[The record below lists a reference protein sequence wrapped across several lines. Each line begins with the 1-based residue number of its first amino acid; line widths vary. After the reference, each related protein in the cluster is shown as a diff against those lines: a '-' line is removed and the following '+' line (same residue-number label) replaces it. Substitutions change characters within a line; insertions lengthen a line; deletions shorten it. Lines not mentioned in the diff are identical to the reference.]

1 MDYLPIFIQLRGA
14 PAVVVGGGNVALRK
28 VDLLLKAGAR
38 VTVIAPKLH
47 EELRALAERGQLDY
61 IAREFQRHHLD
72 GTSLV
77 VAATDSRE
85 INAAVSS
92 AAQARR
98 VPVNVVDDPE
108 LSSFI
113 FPAIIDRSP
122 VVVAVGSSGNS
133 PVLSRRVRQQ
143 IEALLPA
150 RLGALARF
158 VGDRR
163 KDVQKALAPEQRRP
177 FWERIIGGIVGT
189 RVLAGDEN
197 HAHAAFENEL
207 AASNKLAVQAE
218 TEGKLGEVYLIGAG
232 PGDPD
237 LLTLR
242 AVQLLQQA
250 DVVLYDRLVSDAV
263 LDRAR
268 RDAHRVFVGKETG
281 GDHHATQA
289 HIHDLLVQYAK
300 SGLRVARLK
309 GGDPFIFG
317 RGGEE
322 IEALNAHGVPYV
334 VVPGITAALGAAAS
348 ASIPLTHRR
357 IAQSVTFAAGHALDD
372 ETLDW
377 RSLAQP
383 HHTVVFYMA
392 VAQMPRIVSRL
403 LEAGASAD
411 LPAALIERGSLAD
424 QRVFRGTLG
433 SIAEIAGKAAVQPPT
448 LLIVGEVASLA
459 KGDNELLAA
468 VDEAQ
473 EPSASEPVSSRAS
486 NTHSETLP

>member
-1 MDYLPIFIQLRGA
+1 MDYLPIFIQLRGS

-47 EELRALAERGQLDY
+47 DELRALATRGQLDY
-61 IAREFQRHHLD
+61 VALEFHPHHLD

-77 VAATDSRE
+77 IAATDSRDV
-85 INAAVSS
+85 NAAVS
-92 AAQARR
+92 AAAKARR
-98 VPVNVVDDPE
+98 LPINVVDDPE
-108 LSSFI
+108 LSTFI

-133 PVLSRRVRQQ
+133 PVLARRVRQQ

-163 KDVQKALAPEQRRP
+163 SEVKRALAPDQRRP
-177 FWERIIGGIVGT
+177 FWERIIGGIVGS
-189 RVLAGDEN
+189 RVLAGDETD
-197 HAHAAFENEL
+197 ASAKFQNEL
-207 AASNKLAVQAE
+207 KASYKPADGASAE
-218 TEGKLGEVYLIGAG
+218 IAEDSRVGEVYLIGAG

-268 RDAHRVFVGKETG
+268 RDAQRVFVGKETG

-289 HIHDLLVQYAK
+289 RIHELLVQYAK
-300 SGLRVARLK
+300 RGLRVARLK

-317 RGGEE
+317 RGG
-322 IEALNAHGVPYV
+322 NARDHH
-334 VVPGITAALGAAAS
+334 I
-348 ASIPLTHRR
+348 R
-357 IAQSVTFAAGHALDD
+357 HAV
-372 ETLDW
+372 
-377 RSLAQP
+377 LA
-383 HHTVVFYMA
+383 
-392 VAQMPRIVSRL
+392 
-403 LEAGASAD
+403 
-411 LPAALIERGSLAD
+411 
-424 QRVFRGTLG
+424 
-433 SIAEIAGKAAVQPPT
+433 
-448 LLIVGEVASLA
+448 
-459 KGDNELLAA
+459 
-468 VDEAQ
+468 
-473 EPSASEPVSSRAS
+473 
-486 NTHSETLP
+486 

>member
-1 MDYLPIFIQLRGA
+1 MDYLPIFIQLRGS
-14 PAVVVGGGNVALRK
+14 PAVVVGGGKVALRK
-28 VDLLLKAGAR
+28 ADLLLKAGAR
-38 VTVIAPKLH
+38 ITVIAPKLH
-47 EELRALAERGQLDY
+47 ADLRVLAERGQLDY
-61 IAREFQRHHLD
+61 LALEFQPHHLD

-77 VAATDSRE
+77 IAATDSRDV
-85 INAAVSS
+85 NAAVSS
-92 AAQARR
+92 AAKARR
-98 VPVNVVDDPE
+98 LPINVVDDPE
-108 LSSFI
+108 LSTFI

-122 VVVAVGSSGNS
+122 VVVAVGSSGHS
-133 PVLSRRVRQQ
+133 PVLARRVRQQ

-163 KDVQKALAPEQRRP
+163 KDVQRALTPEQRRP

-197 HAHAAFENEL
+197 DAHAAFENEL
-207 AASNKLAVQAE
+207 AASNKGAEQAVAD
-218 TEGKLGEVYLIGAG
+218 GKRGEVYLIGAG

-250 DVVLYDRLVSDAV
+250 DVILYDRLVSDAV

-268 RDAHRVFVGKETG
+268 RDAQRIFVGKETG

-289 HIHDLLVQYAK
+289 RIHELLVQYAK
-300 SGLRVARLK
+300 RGLRVARLK

-322 IEALNAHGVPYV
+322 IEALDAHGIPYV

-357 IAQSVTFAAGHALDD
+357 LAQSVTFAAGHALDD

-383 HHTVVFYMA
+383 HHTVVFYMG
-392 VAQMPRIVSRL
+392 VAQMPRIVARL
-403 LEAGASAD
+403 TEAGASAD
-411 LPAALIERGSLAD
+411 HPAALIERGSLAD
-424 QRVFRGTLG
+424 QRVIKGTLG
-433 SIAEIAGKAAVQPPT
+433 TIVELARKADVQPPA

-459 KGDNELLAA
+459 KGDNEVPAA
-468 VDEAQ
+468 VEAH
-473 EPSASEPVSSRAS
+473 EIRASEPV
-486 NTHSETLP
+486 

>member
-1 MDYLPIFIQLRGA
+1 MDYLPIFIQLRGS
-14 PAVVVGGGNVALRK
+14 PAVVVGGGSVALRK

-47 EELRALAERGQLDY
+47 DDLRALASRGQLDY
-61 IAREFQRHHLD
+61 LALEFHPHHLD

-77 VAATDSRE
+77 IAATDSRE
-85 INAAVSS
+85 VNAAVSA

-98 VPVNVVDDPE
+98 LPINVVDDPE
-108 LSSFI
+108 LSTFI

-122 VVVAVGSSGNS
+122 VVVAVGSSGQS
-133 PVLSRRVRQQ
+133 PVLARRVRQQ
-143 IEALLPA
+143 IEAMLPA

-163 KDVQKALAPEQRRP
+163 DEVKRALTPEQRRP

-189 RVLAGDEN
+189 RVLAGDESD
-197 HAHAAFENEL
+197 ASTKFDSEL
-207 AASNKLAVQAE
+207 AASNNLADQVLPDDGAE
-218 TEGKLGEVYLIGAG
+218 SAGGGRLGEVYIIGAG

-250 DVVLYDRLVSDAV
+250 DVILYDRLVSDAV

-268 RDAHRVFVGKETG
+268 RDAQRVFVGKETG

-289 HIHDLLVQYAK
+289 RIHELLVQYAK
-300 SGLRVARLK
+300 RGLRVARLK

-322 IEALNAHGVPYV
+322 IEALNAHGIPYV
-334 VVPGITAALGAAAS
+334 VVPGITAALGAAAA

-357 IAQSVTFAAGHALDD
+357 LAQSVTFAAGHALDD
-372 ETLDW
+372 DTLDW
-377 RSLAQP
+377 RSLGLP
-383 HHTVVFYMA
+383 HHTVVFYMG
-392 VAQMPRIVSRL
+392 VAQMPRIVERL
-403 LEAGASAD
+403 VGAGASPD
-411 LPAALIERGSLAD
+411 HPAALIERGSLAD
-424 QRVFRGTLG
+424 QRVIRGTLAT
-433 SIAEIAGKAAVQPPT
+433 IVERARKYDVQPPA
-448 LLIVGEVASLA
+448 LLIIGEVASLA
-459 KGDNELLAA
+459 RGLGDADDEILAA
-468 VDEAQ
+468 LKAGEV
-473 EPSASEPVSSRAS
+473 STSEPV
-486 NTHSETLP
+486 

>member
-1 MDYLPIFIQLRGA
+1 MDYLPIFIQLRGS

-28 VDLLLKAGAR
+28 VDLLLKSGAR

-47 EELRALAERGQLDY
+47 DELRALAARGQLDY
-61 IAREFQRHHLD
+61 VAMEFHPHHLD

-77 VAATDSRE
+77 IAATDSRDV
-85 INAAVSS
+85 NAAVSS

-98 VPVNVVDDPE
+98 VPINVVDDPE
-108 LSSFI
+108 LSTFI

-133 PVLSRRVRQQ
+133 PVLARRVRQQ
-143 IEALLPA
+143 IEAMLPA

-163 KDVQKALAPEQRRP
+163 KEVQKILSPEQRRP

-189 RVLAGDEN
+189 RVLAGDETD
-197 HAHAAFENEL
+197 ASAKFVREL
-207 AASNKLAVQAE
+207 AASNLGGAPLEADDVQ
-218 TEGKLGEVYLIGAG
+218 EGRLGEVYLIGAG

-242 AVQLLQQA
+242 AVQLVQQA
-250 DVVLYDRLVSDAV
+250 DVILYDRLVSDAV

-268 RDAHRVFVGKETG
+268 RDAQRVFVGKETG

-289 HIHDLLVQYAK
+289 RIHELLVQYAK
-300 SGLRVARLK
+300 RGLRVARLK

-322 IEALNAHGVPYV
+322 IEALNEHGIPYV

-357 IAQSVTFAAGHALDD
+357 LAQSVTFAAGHALDD
-372 ETLDW
+372 DTLDW
-377 RSLAQP
+377 RSLGMP
-383 HHTVVFYMA
+383 HHTVVFYMG
-392 VAQMPRIVSRL
+392 VAQMPRIVSKL
-403 LEAGASAD
+403 TEAGASPNH
-411 LPAALIERGSLAD
+411 PAVLIERGSLCD
-424 QRVFRGTLG
+424 QRVIRGTLG
-433 SIAEIAGKAAVQPPT
+433 TIVELSRVHDVQPPA

-459 KGDNELLAA
+459 RSDNKGENDILAA
-468 VDEAQ
+468 VEAR
-473 EPSASEPVSSRAS
+473 ESPAPESV
-486 NTHSETLP
+486 